1 MAASGKIHPVIL
13 SGGAGTRLWP
23 LSRELYPKQLLP
35 LISDHSLLQDT
46 VRRIACPPFAAPLV
60 VCSIDHRFTIAEQL
74 RALSVA
80 PRAIALEPVARNT
93 APAAAIAAAIL
104 AADDPDA
111 MMMVLPS
118 DHAVAD
124 EAAFRAAAATAAA
137 AAGVGR
143 LVAFGIAPRA
153 PETGYGYIR
162 RGEPLQG
169 VAGAYTIA
177 RFVEK
182 PDAARA
188 KEYVAE
194 GSWSWNSGM
203 FMFTAKLYLE
213 ELTRFEPAIAEA
225 ARAALA
231 AARRDLDFLRL
242 DEAAFARTP
251 SKSIDYAV
259 MEKTTRAAVVPAAL
273 GWSDVGAWSAL
284 WDIGIKNG
292 DGNVSLGDVMTVDSR
307 NSYFRSEKPLLAAI
321 GIADAVVV
329 ATSDVVLVAAKDRVQ
344 DVKLIVER
352 LKRENR
358 PEATTHPVVH
368 RPWGSYQTIDAGDR
382 FQVKH
387 IAVKPGQKLSLQKHA
402 HRAEHWV
409 VVSGTARVTRNAEI
423 MTLTENQS
431 TYIPLG
437 AVHRLENIGEGLLHL
452 IEVQSGGYLGE
463 DDIVRLEDTYGRS

>member
-1 MAASGKIHPVIL
+1 MATTGTIHPVIL

-35 LISDHSLLQDT
+35 LVTSHSLLQDT
-46 VRRIACPPFAAPLV
+46 ARRVAQPPFAAPLI
-60 VCSIDHRFTIAEQL
+60 VCSDDHRFIIAEQL
-74 RALSVA
+74 RAQSIA
-80 PRAIALEPVARNT
+80 PSAMVLEPAPRNT
-93 APAAAIAAAIL
+93 APAAAVAAAIL
-104 AADDPDA
+104 AAGDRDA
-111 MMMVLPS
+111 VMMVLPS
-118 DHAVAD
+118 DHAIAD
-124 EAAFRAAAATAAA
+124 EAAFRAAAMTAAA
-137 AAGVGR
+137 AASAGH
-143 LVAFGIAPRA
+143 LVAFGITPSA

-162 RGEPLQG
+162 RGEPLEG
-169 VAGAYTIA
+169 LAGAYKLA

-182 PDAARA
+182 PDAASA
-188 KEYVAE
+188 KGYLAD
-194 GSWSWNSGM
+194 GGWSWNSGM
-203 FMFTAKLYLE
+203 FMFPATLYLA
-213 ELTRFEPAIAEA
+213 ELARFEPAIAEA

-231 AARRDLDFLRL
+231 AAKRDLDFLRL
-242 DEAAFARTP
+242 DEAAFARAP
-251 SKSIDYAV
+251 ARSIDYAV

-284 WDIGIKNG
+284 WDIGAKDN
-292 DGNVSLGDVMTVDSR
+292 DGNVTLGDVMTIDSR
-307 NSYFRSEKPLLAAI
+307 NSYLRSEKPLLAAI

-344 DVKLIVER
+344 EVKQIVDR
-352 LKRENR
+352 LKRQDR
-358 PEATTHPVVH
+358 PEATAHPVVH

-387 IAVKPGQKLSLQKHA
+387 ITVKPGQKLSLQKHA

-409 VVSGTARVTRNAEI
+409 VVSGTARVTRDAEI
-423 MTLTENQS
+423 MTLAENQS

-437 AVHRLENIGEGLLHL
+437 AVHRLENVGDTLLHL